1 MLKLVVDHSGKEKQV
16 SGLYLITDQG
26 ERLLERVREA
36 VAGGVSVL
44 QYRDKVREYRERLM
58 LGAELKAICARFK
71 VCFIVND
78 DLELAHALDADG
90 IHLGQDDGDPAE
102 ARAALGPGKII
113 GVSTHSLEEA
123 LAAQKAG
130 ADYVG
135 YGAIYPTSSKE
146 VPAIRGPEGIAR
158 LKQELAIP
166 VVAIGGIN
174 RDNAGAVI
182 DQGADAIAVIS
193 AVLSCRTPGIA
204 ATELALLFNRR
215 APFPRGS
222 VLTVAGSD
230 SGGGAGIQGDLKT
243 ITVLGSYA
251 ASAIA
256 ALTAQNS
263 RGVTSIEPVSPKFLT
278 EQLEAVLSDLP
289 VDVVKI
295 GMLFAPQNAEV
306 LADQLLAHRIRI
318 SVLDPVMSAKGGAT
332 LLEDEGLAV
341 LKRRLIPLCYLVTPN
356 IPEAERLTGL
366 SITDAAGVE
375 LAARTLHLM
384 GARNVLIKG
393 GHQNEGEVTD
403 VLFDGVSFTRFSAP
417 RTLTR
422 HTHGTGC
429 ALASAIASFLAQ
441 GEPLPVAV
449 ARAKQFITRAIK
461 LSHPMGRGHG
471 PVNHYL
477 AAKDPS
483 ET

>member
-1 MLKLVVDHSGKEKQV
+1 
-16 SGLYLITDQG
+16 
-26 ERLLERVREA
+26 
-36 VAGGVSVL
+36 
-44 QYRDKVREYRERLM
+44 M

-71 VCFIVND
+71 VTFIVND

-90 IHLGQDDGDPAE
+90 IHLGQDDGSPAE
-102 ARAALGPGKII
+102 ARATLGPGKIV

-123 LAAQKAG
+123 RAAQEAG

-135 YGAIYPTSSKE
+135 YGAIYATDSKE
-146 VPAIRGPEGIAR
+146 VPTVRGPEEIAVIKR
-158 LKQELAIP
+158 ELGIP
-166 VVAIGGIN
+166 VVAIGGIT

-193 AVLSCRTPGIA
+193 AVLSSRFPAVAT
-204 ATELALLFNRR
+204 TELALLFNRR
-215 APFPRGS
+215 LPHPRGT

-243 ITVLGSYA
+243 ITLLGSYG

-263 RGVTSIEPVSPKFLT
+263 RGVSSIQPVASTFLA

-289 VDVVKI
+289 IDVVKV
-295 GMLFAPQNAEV
+295 GMLATPENAEV
-306 LADQLLAHRIRI
+306 LADKLIAHRVRI
-318 SVLDPVMSAKGGAT
+318 SIIDPVMSAKGGAT
-332 LLEDEGLAV
+332 LLRDDALAV
-341 LKRRLIPLCYLVTPN
+341 MKKRLIPLCYLLTPN

-366 SITDAAGVE
+366 SITDAAGME
-375 LAARTLHLM
+375 LAARALYLM

-393 GHQNEGEVTD
+393 GHQSEGVVTD
-403 VLFDGVSFTRFSAP
+403 LLFDGVGFTRYAAP

-429 ALASAIASFLAQ
+429 ALSSAIASFLAQ
-441 GEPLPVAV
+441 GEPLPRAV
-449 ARAKQFITRAIK
+449 LRAKQFITRAIK
-461 LSHPMGRGHG
+461 SAHPMGRGHG
-471 PVNHYL
+471 PVNHFV
-477 AAKDPS
+477 AVRDQD
-483 ET
+483 EE